1 MTRAPA
7 TPDYLSGVTD
17 TLAHSYDLTLDPVR
31 LARLAAGAVVV
42 PGAPAILEVSGPG
55 AVTCLQGLLTNDLVK
70 PGDATITW
78 GALLTPKGM
87 IESDLWA
94 LRHGETITLLLPA
107 AGLPAVAASFKRA
120 LPPRLARTTDRSAEW
135 STLLL
140 IGAGSAAA
148 LRESGL
154 VHEAPA
160 PGQVLRTETGLWVA
174 RPHAGGPFDLVLA
187 GPALA
192 VTAATEQLDRAG
204 AAVGDGADA
213 EAARILAGWPALGAE
228 IDDKT
233 LPQEV
238 RFDELG
244 GVSYTKGCY
253 LGQETVARIHFRGHP
268 NRELRGLEWDDA
280 APLEGRAIAGAGR
293 DAGTVRSTLAAGGRR
308 LGLAPI
314 RREVSVGDEVVAGG
328 RPARV
333 VALPFDDPRVA

>member
-1 MTRAPA
+1 
-7 TPDYLSGVTD
+7 
-17 TLAHSYDLTLDPVR
+17 
-31 LARLAAGAVVV
+31 
-42 PGAPAILEVSGPG
+42 
-55 AVTCLQGLLTNDLVK
+55 VK
-70 PGDATITW
+70 PGPGTLTW

-87 IESDLWA
+87 IESDLWC
-94 LRHGETITLLLPA
+94 LRDGEDVVVMLPREGVPRILATL
-107 AGLPAVAASFKRA
+107 KRS
-120 LPPRLARTTDRSAEW
+120 LPPRLARTEDLTGEW
-135 STLLL
+135 SSLLL
-140 IGAGSAAA
+140 IGSTAGTS

-154 VHEAPA
+154 IETLPA
-160 PGQVLRTETGLWVA
+160 PGHLTRLESGAIVA
-174 RPHAGGPFDLVLA
+174 SGPLGAPFDLCIA
-187 GPALA
+187 GPTVAIDA
-192 VTAATEQLDRAG
+192 VDRNLGELGGARGTAE
-204 AAVGDGADA
+204 DA

-280 APLEGRAIAGAGR
+280 LPLTGRTIEGSDREV
-293 DAGTVRSTLAAGGRR
+293 GTVRSTLIVGGRR

-314 RREVSVGDEVVAGG
+314 RREVAIGEIVIAGG

-333 VALPFDDPRVA
+333 VALPFGVPRVA

>member
-1 MTRAPA
+1 M
-7 TPDYLSGVTD
+7 TD
-17 TLAHSYDLTLDPVR
+17 TLANALDLTLDPVR
-31 LARLAAGAVVV
+31 LVRLAAGTVAV
-42 PGAPAILEVSGPG
+42 PGARAILEVAGPG
-55 AVTCLQGLLTNDLVK
+55 AVTCLQGLLTIDLVK
-70 PGDATITW
+70 PGDATLTW

-94 LRHGETITLLLPA
+94 LRRGETVTLLLPP

-140 IGAGSAAA
+140 IGAGSEAT
-148 LRESGL
+148 LRESAL
-154 VHEAPA
+154 VREAPA
-160 PGQVLRTETGLWVA
+160 PGHVQVTETGLWIG
-174 RPHAGGPFDLVLA
+174 RPHPGAPFDLVIA
-187 GPALA
+187 GPIIA
-192 VTAATEQLDRAG
+192 VTAATEHLMGAG
-204 AAVGDGADA
+204 AALGDATDA

-268 NRELRGLEWDDA
+268 NRELRGLEWGDD
-280 APLEGRAIAGAGR
+280 APLEGRGIAGAGR
-293 DAGTVRSTLAAGGRR
+293 DAGTVRSTLVAGGKR

-314 RREVSVGDEVVAGG
+314 RREVQVGDEVTAGG

-333 VALPFDDPRVA
+333 VALPFGDPRVA